1 MFSDLTDP
9 HTLLI
14 LYIIIKTAILIW
26 TLIKEKIIYVMIVLF
41 NIENLKDKFLLKFIF
56 QDPEENL
63 NGLHRKFYENVK

>member
-1 MFSDLTDP
+1 MTDP

-14 LYIIIKTAILIW
+14 LYIFIKTAILIW